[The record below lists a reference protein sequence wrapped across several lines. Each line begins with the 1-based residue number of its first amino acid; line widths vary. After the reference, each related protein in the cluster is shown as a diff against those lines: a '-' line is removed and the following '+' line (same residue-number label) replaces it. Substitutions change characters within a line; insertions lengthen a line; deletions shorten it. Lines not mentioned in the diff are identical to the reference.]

1 MALLAR
7 AAQASLGGARMGLM
21 DFEARG
27 SQGPQANVKRE
38 HNVFAGYPR
47 PASVWTAGALPRG
60 WLRRGLLTTRQRRKT
75 QTLILPAP
83 TKKANKTRKN

>member
-7 AAQASLGGARMGLM
+7 AAQASLGDARMGLM

-27 SQGPQANVKRE
+27 SQGPQAVLD
-38 HNVFAGYPR
+38 V
-47 PASVWTAGALPRG
+47 
-60 WLRRGLLTTRQRRKT
+60 RRGLLTTRQRRKT
-75 QTLILPAP
+75 QTLILAAP